1 MKYLLDTQTF
11 IWFNGKSSRLS
22 ERAANLC
29 SDSSNLL
36 LVSLASI
43 WEMQIKLGL
52 KKLTLPAPLAEIITT
67 QQSRNGIQLLPI
79 ELSHVLELASLPDH
93 HKDPFDRLLIAQAKI
108 EKVPI
113 ISNDPQISK
122 YPVSVV
128 W

>member
-1 MKYLLDTQTF
+1 MKYLLDTQAF

-22 ERAANLC
+22 ERVVTLC
-29 SDSSNLL
+29 SDPSTLL
-36 LVSLASI
+36 FVSLASI

-52 KKLTLPAPLAEIITT
+52 GKLSLPAPLAEIITT

-93 HKDPFDRLLIAQAKI
+93 HKDPFDRLLIAQANV

-113 ISNDPQISK
+113 ISNDPQIGK